1 MAIRAA
7 MIGPMWRRQM
17 LSSLLGSMVVEQF
30 DANVGNVNGKKEP
43 H

>member
-17 LSSLLGSMVVEQF
+17 LSSLLGSMEQF